1 TGGVDQET
9 SGEPNTPSSSLAFDH
24 DASLPGF
31 DSRDRRLVEILDPR
45 RLRLA
50 DEKVIEVGA
59 IPVRVGDFIVGAR
72 GDEELV
78 AALRVAGKG
87 RAGSMAVK
95 SEPAFQTDGKLG
107 MRTPPAPPCAQGA
120 NFFQTVPITEL
131 LEQEIGEWR

>member
-1 TGGVDQET
+1 MVEEAAWTGGVDQET

-59 IPVRVGDFIVGAR
+59 IPVRVGDFIVGLAATR
-72 GDEELV
+72 SWSRRSGSPAKGVLV
-78 AALRVAGKG
+78 RW
-87 RAGSMAVK
+87 
-95 SEPAFQTDGKLG
+95 P
-107 MRTPPAPPCAQGA
+107 
-120 NFFQTVPITEL
+120 
-131 LEQEIGEWR
+131 